1 MSWLAIERSELG
13 AERILDAAAQ
23 LFADQGI
30 GRPGMEDIARAA
42 GCSRA
47 TVYRYFENKPALLR
61 AFVHREARDVTE
73 QVARQLE
80 HGANRRDVVVDAVVA
95 TLAAVRGRPYLEPWY
110 SGGATDLLEVFRES
124 PVIAALAGTFLSP
137 RAGDLDADLGRWLL
151 RIVMS
156 FLREPGESPEEERRL
171 VERFLLPAVLT
182 PGASRPSARPA
193 TR

>member
-1 MSWLAIERSELG
+1 MTWLATERSELG

-23 LFADQGI
+23 LFVDHGI

-47 TVYRYFENKPALLR
+47 TVYRYFENKQALLR

-80 HGANRRDVVVDAVVA
+80 HRANRRDVLVEAVVG
-95 TLAAVRGRPYLEPWY
+95 TLAAVRARPHLEPWY

-124 PVIAALAGTFLSP
+124 PVIAALASTFLSP
-137 RAGDLDADLGRWLL
+137 GGEPDADLGRWLL
-151 RIVMS
+151 RVVMS
-156 FLREPGESPEEERRL
+156 FLREPGESPEDERRL
-171 VERFLLPAVLT
+171 IERFLAPAILT
-182 PGASRPSARPA
+182 PEASRE
-193 TR
+193 